1 MRRYD
6 QAFMKLRSA
15 TVSERVGNLW
25 LVVMGGG
32 DLLNLEAFWPRSGD
46 PPVPIA
52 LGKERSRVKLHA
64 TFWKVLGPFGGG
76 DFYVLM
82 RGEEF
87 VSPSTGKATGG

>member
-1 MRRYD
+1 MRKFD
-6 QAFMKLRSA
+6 QAFLKLRSA
-15 TVSERVGNLW
+15 TVSERLGSLW

-32 DLLNLEAFWPRSGD
+32 DLLNLEASWPQFGD
-46 PPVPIA
+46 SPVPIA

-87 VSPSTGKATGG
+87 VLPKIGKAT